1 MRLATGKNA
10 PHRLILIGL
19 NMMCTKSTLLLA
31 IFLMANSA
39 GYCGNVAALYE
50 VGIWP
55 GFRAA
60 AITYTFDDG
69 CAKQYTVALPMFN
82 EFGFKMTM
90 YPVINWE
97 PNWPV
102 LQAAAKQGHEI
113 GSHTVTHT
121 NNLNKMPVEQQEKEL
136 VKSQE
141 AINSR
146 ITGQKCLSLAYP
158 YCQPLDKTLT
168 EKYYIAARHC
178 QGAIEANTPKNIY
191 QISSLICGK
200 QGAVKTAADFN
211 TRFEKAAAQKGWCV
225 FLIHGIDDDGGY
237 SSLSS
242 ETLRAGLEYLKA
254 HQDKFW
260 VATFANT
267 AKYIRERNDV
277 SVEETSYSDNS
288 ITLKITDT
296 LDDAIYNYPLT
307 LRRPL
312 PTGWTSAKVSQ
323 GGHLTDAS
331 VVEVDSIKYLMFDVA
346 PDGCDVVLTKSPG

>member
-1 MRLATGKNA
+1 MAS
-10 PHRLILIGL
+10 
-19 NMMCTKSTLLLA
+19 ST
-31 IFLMANSA
+31 
-39 GYCGNVAALYE
+39 GYCGNVAAPYE

-55 GFRAA
+55 GFRSA

-82 EFGFKMTM
+82 EYGFKMTM

-97 PNWPV
+97 PNWPA
-102 LQAAAKQGHEI
+102 LQKAAEQGHEI

-141 AINSR
+141 TINSR
-146 ITGQKCLSLAYP
+146 ITGQKCLTIAYP
-158 YCQPLDKTLT
+158 YCQPLDKVLT

-178 QGAIEANTPKNIY
+178 QGYIEANTPKNMY
-191 QISSLICGK
+191 EISSIICGK

-211 TRFEKAAAQKGWCV
+211 ARFERAAAQKGWCV

-242 ETLRAGLEYLKA
+242 ESLRAGLEYLKA
-254 HQDKFW
+254 HKDKFW
-260 VATFANT
+260 VATFADV
-267 AKYIRERNDV
+267 ARYIRERNDV
-277 SVEETSYSDNS
+277 SVAESSNADNS
-288 ITLKITDT
+288 ITLKVTDT

-312 PTGWTSAKVSQ
+312 PDGWMAAKVSQ
-323 GGHLTDAS
+323 NGHSVDAS
-331 VVEVDSIKYLMFDVA
+331 FIEVNSVKYVMFDA
-346 PDGCDVVLTKSPG
+346 LPDGGEIVLTKSTGQRH